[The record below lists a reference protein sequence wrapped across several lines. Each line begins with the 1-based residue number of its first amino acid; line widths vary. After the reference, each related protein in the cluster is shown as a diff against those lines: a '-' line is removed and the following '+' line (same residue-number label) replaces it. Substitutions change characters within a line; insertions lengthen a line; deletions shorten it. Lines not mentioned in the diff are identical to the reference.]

1 MITAAIASAGA
12 VLFTMY
18 DPGED
23 KGGLILRALKMCK
36 EEKVNLTIP
45 YYWQAVKKTEASI
58 CLKKFQQCV
67 RNSISYPPK
76 KIKNSLGVHASK
88 PTYYWLGPTVK
99 IAP

>member
-1 MITAAIASAGA
+1 MIRSDLSVLSIVAVANDIMCCRFGRKKPLVYCMITAAIASAGA

-45 YYWQAVKKTEASI
+45 YY
-58 CLKKFQQCV
+58 
-67 RNSISYPPK
+67 
-76 KIKNSLGVHASK
+76 
-88 PTYYWLGPTVK
+88 
-99 IAP
+99 